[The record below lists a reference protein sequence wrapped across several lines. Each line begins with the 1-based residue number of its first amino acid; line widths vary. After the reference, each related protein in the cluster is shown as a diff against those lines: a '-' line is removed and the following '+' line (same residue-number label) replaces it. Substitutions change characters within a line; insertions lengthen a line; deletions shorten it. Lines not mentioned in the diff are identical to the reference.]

1 MTDKFRIDSTKI
13 MYHPKRVAQLLDAY
27 YDWEVAKNVYPIYV
41 EVSPMGACN
50 HRCTFCS
57 VEYIGDSTGS
67 LDPTLLSERLH
78 EMGSLGV
85 KSIQYAGEGEPLLHK
100 QINQIVEQTHVAGI
114 DVAFITNGVLLDK
127 LENINE
133 LQWVRVSLNAGT
145 RETYAKVHQT
155 KPEDFD
161 RVVANLK
168 AAVQRK
174 GTCAVGAQMTLIPEN
189 QSETEIFKALGTEI
203 GLDYTTIKAYLTPRP
218 AVQTQYSNFIPI
230 VPVGDAS
237 CVVRENA
244 FATHEI
250 PYKRCMS
257 VPYLWAYIMA
267 NGDVYACSAGHL
279 LDDRFM
285 VGNIYQQT
293 FKQIWQ
299 SNKRRRLWEFMKTY
313 DLKECRVN
321 CHMNQT
327 NIYLDEMVNHGVEHI
342 NYI

>member
-1 MTDKFRIDSTKI
+1 MSDKYRIDSTKI
-13 MYHPKRVAQLLDAY
+13 QYHPKRVAQLLDAY
-27 YDWEVAKNVYPIYV
+27 NDWEVAKNVYPIYV
-41 EVSPMGACN
+41 EISPMGACN

-57 VEYIGDSTGS
+57 VEYIGYNTGS
-67 LDPTLLSERLH
+67 LDATLLAERLH

-100 QINQIVEQTHVAGI
+100 KINYIVDQTLDAGI

-133 LQWVRVSLNAGT
+133 ISWVRVSLNAGT
-145 RETYAKVHQT
+145 KETYAKVHQT

-161 RVVANLK
+161 RVVENLK
-168 AAVQRK
+168 GAVKRK
-174 GTCAVGAQMTLIPEN
+174 GTCTVGMQMTLIPEN
-189 QSETEIFKALGTEI
+189 QDETEIFKALGTEI
-203 GLDYTTIKAYLTPRP
+203 GLDYSTIKSYLTPRP
-218 AVQTQYSNFIPI
+218 AVQTKYSNFIPI
-230 VPVGDAS
+230 VPKGDES
-237 CVVRENA
+237 CVVRNNA
-244 FATHEI
+244 FETQEI
-250 PYKRCMS
+250 PYKRCLS

-285 VGNIYQQT
+285 VGNINTHT
-293 FKQIWQ
+293 FKEVWQ
-299 SNKRRRLWEFMKTY
+299 SEKRKKLWELMKTY

-327 NIYLDEMVNHGVEHI
+327 NIYLHELNDGIPHV